1 MTVWECLRVT
11 ESDGV
16 VEITLDRP
24 AERNAI
30 DARMVAELHAVCEE
44 LERHPRPA
52 IITGGADGVFAGGA
66 DIAELRE
73 RGRDDALAGINLRLF
88 DRLRGLPMPTIAA
101 VDGYALGGG
110 AELAYACDLRI
121 GTPRTAF
128 GQPEPRLGII
138 AGAGATYRLVRLVG
152 ESVAKQVLLAG
163 VQISSQRALELGLV
177 LFGRRTGPAARRRP
191 STRCSDAEELR
202 HRPANDQAGGR
213 RRTRSAPPDRSG
225 DSGHVVRRRRKVPPH
240 EPIPHASPPRGR
252 QPDDRYPAQ
261 LHLWALAR
269 PGGRREGP
277 PRRGDRRADRADIQA
292 SRSTT
297 RRSWTTPEPSAGRR
311 CAT

>member
-30 DARMVAELHAVCEE
+30 DARMVAELHAACEE

-52 IITGGADGVFAGGA
+52 IITGGTDGVFAGGA

-88 DRLRGLPMPTIAA
+88 DRLRALPMPTIAA
-101 VDGYALGGG
+101 VDGYAFGGG

-163 VQISSQRALELGLV
+163 VQLSAHRALELGLV
-177 LFGRRTGPAARRRP
+177 HSVVEPGRLLDAARQLAAQMLKSSGIALRMTKLAVDAAPEAHPQIDLAIQAMLFEDDEKYRRMSQFLTKSTERT
-191 STRCSDAEELR
+191 STR
-202 HRPANDQAGGR
+202 
-213 RRTRSAPPDRSG
+213 
-225 DSGHVVRRRRKVPPH
+225 
-240 EPIPHASPPRGR
+240 
-252 QPDDRYPAQ
+252 
-261 LHLWALAR
+261 
-269 PGGRREGP
+269 
-277 PRRGDRRADRADIQA
+277 
-292 SRSTT
+292 
-297 RRSWTTPEPSAGRR
+297 
-311 CAT
+311 